1 MMNTRILLKK
11 TTIEKRVLSI
21 NLNYKNEM
29 GLKSNK
35 II

>member
-1 MMNTRILLKK
+1 MNAGTLQKK
-11 TTIEKRVLSI
+11 ATIEKRVLSI
-21 NLNYKNEM
+21 NLNYKNEI